1 MRVRRTRRID
11 APAEAVWST
20 VSDPWSLPRWWPRTE
35 RVESVGAAGWTS
47 VLATPRGRALRAD
60 WRVVAEE
67 PRVRRRWA
75 QELEGSPFARLLT
88 AHEVEVSLSAEGGST
103 SVALEIEQRLRG
115 WARFAPFLVRRAARR
130 QADEALV
137 ALAGLF

>member
-1 MRVRRTRRID
+1 MRVRRTRRIE
-11 APAEAVWST
+11 APPETVWRT

-35 RVESVGAAGWTS
+35 RVEAVGAAGWTS

-67 PRVRRRWA
+67 PRARRRWA
-75 QELEGSPFARLLT
+75 QDLEGSPFARLLT
-88 AHEVEVSLSAEGGST
+88 AHEVEVSLTAEAGAT
-103 SVALEIEQRLRG
+103 SVAVEIEQRLRG

-130 QADEALV
+130 QADEALA